1 MYLENIKCPNDVKKL
16 NTSQLNV
23 LCNEIRQH
31 LIETVSKNGG
41 HLASNLGIVEL
52 TVGLHYVFNS
62 PNDSIVFDVG
72 HQSYVHKMLTGR
84 LDNFK
89 TIRKEGGLSGFMNPQ
104 ESEHDPVITGH
115 SSNSISVACGIADA
129 NILLKNNN
137 YSIAV
142 VGDGALTGGMT
153 FEALNSSGQGKDKL
167 IVILNDNKMSISRN
181 VGSLSKHLLRIRIG
195 ERYIRLKGKIR
206 TGFNKI
212 PLIGKPIE
220 NFIGS
225 VKTALKGAL
234 LKSNYFESL
243 GYYYLGPIDGN
254 NVEDVIMALNS
265 AKSITR
271 PVLIHAC
278 TVKGKGFAFA
288 EKSPTSYHGVSSF
301 NSDLGF
307 EASDNSFSSEM
318 GKELVNIA
326 NTNNKVCAVTAA
338 MTEGTGLLPFKKA
351 YKDRFYDVGIAEEH
365 AITFCCGLA
374 SKGLRPV
381 FAVYSSFLQRGY
393 DQLIHDAAIT
403 SQNLTLCVDR
413 AGIVGEDGVTHQ
425 GLFDVAFLNTIPN
438 VKVYSPTYFDEL
450 RVMLGKAVEED
461 GISVVRYP
469 RGKESAQPDG
479 YSYNCEDYAV
489 FGNSDSIVVTY
500 GRLFTN
506 VYNAAQRANA
516 ACCKINVVKP
526 LPNGLIEELMKYKNV
541 FVIEEG
547 IKSGGLGE
555 HIGFKLMESGYNGKF
570 SLRAVNDE
578 FVAHM
583 STESAFKKLGF
594 DEDSIVDYLKEPNN

>member
-1 MYLENIKCPNDVKKL
+1 MYLENIKSPIDVKKL
-16 NTSQLNV
+16 NTSELNV
-23 LCNEIRQH
+23 LCSEIRQQ
-31 LIETVSKNGG
+31 LIDTVSKNGG

-62 PNDSIVFDVG
+62 PDDSIVFDVG

-84 LDNFK
+84 LDNFS
-89 TIRKEGGLSGFMNPQ
+89 TIRKEDGLSGFMNPL
-104 ESEHDPVITGH
+104 ESEHDPAITGH
-115 SSNSISVACGIADA
+115 SSNSISIASGIADA
-129 NILLKNNN
+129 NILLGNKN

-153 FEALNSSGQGKDKL
+153 FEALNSSGQGKDRL
-167 IVILNDNKMSISRN
+167 IVILNDNKMSISKN

-220 NFIGS
+220 AFVGN
-225 VKTALKGAL
+225 VKTAFKNAL

-265 AKSITR
+265 AKTITR

-301 NSDLGF
+301 DSDLGF
-307 EASDNSFSSEM
+307 EASGNSFSSEM

-326 NTNNKVCAVTAA
+326 TANDKVCAVTAA
-338 MTEGTGLLPFKKA
+338 MTEGTGLVEFKKA
-351 YKDRFYDVGIAEEH
+351 LKNRFFDVGIAEEH

-438 VKVYSPTYFDEL
+438 VKVYSPAYFDEL
-450 RVMLGKAVEED
+450 KAMLNSAVAED
-461 GISVVRYP
+461 GVSVVRYP
-469 RGKESAQPDG
+469 RGKESAKPDNYTYNG
-479 YSYNCEDYAV
+479 EEYSVY
-489 FGNSDSIVVTY
+489 GSSDNIVVTY

-506 VYNAAQRANA
+506 VYNAAMKANA
-516 ACCKINVVKP
+516 ACCKINVIKP
-526 LPNGLIEELMKYKNV
+526 MPNSLISDLMKYKNIYV
-541 FVIEEG
+541 VEEG

-555 HIGFKLMESGYNGKF
+555 HIGFKLMEAGYKGKF
-570 SLRAVNDE
+570 NLRAVNDE
-578 FVAHM
+578 FIAHM

-594 DEDSIVDYLKEPNN
+594 DEESIVDFIKGSNN

>member
-1 MYLENIKCPNDVKKL
+1 MYLENIKGPIDVKKL
-16 NTSQLNV
+16 NTSELNV
-23 LCNEIRQH
+23 LCNEIRQQ

-62 PNDSIVFDVG
+62 PDDSIVFDVG

-84 LDNFK
+84 FDSFS
-89 TIRKEGGLSGFMNPQ
+89 TIRKEDGLSGFMNPL
-104 ESEHDPVITGH
+104 ESEHDPAITGH
-115 SSNSISVACGIADA
+115 SSNSISIASGIADA
-129 NILLKNNN
+129 NILLGNNN

-153 FEALNSSGQGKDKL
+153 FEALNSSGQGKDRL
-167 IVILNDNKMSISRN
+167 IVILNDNKMSISKN
-181 VGSLSKHLLRIRIG
+181 VGSLSKHLLRMRIG

-212 PLIGKPIE
+212 PLICKPIE
-220 NFIGS
+220 AFVGN
-225 VKTALKGAL
+225 VKTAFKNAL

-265 AKSITR
+265 AKTITR

-301 NSDLGF
+301 DSDLGF
-307 EASDNSFSSEM
+307 EASGDSFSSEM
-318 GKELVNIA
+318 GNELVKIA
-326 NTNNKVCAVTAA
+326 TANKKVCAVTAA
-338 MTEGTGLLPFKKA
+338 MTEGTGLVPFKKSF
-351 YKDRFYDVGIAEEH
+351 KDRFFDVGIAEEH

-438 VKVYSPTYFDEL
+438 VKVYSPAYFDEL
-450 RVMLGKAVEED
+450 KTMLGSAVEED
-461 GISVVRYP
+461 GVSVVRYP
-469 RGKESAQPDG
+469 RGKASAQPDN
-479 YSYNCEDYAV
+479 YSYNGEEYAI
-489 FGNSDSIVVTY
+489 FGSSDSIVVTY

-506 VYNAAQRANA
+506 AYNVAMKTNA
-516 ACCKINVVKP
+516 ACCKINVIKP
-526 LPNGLIEELMKYKNV
+526 LPNGLINDLMKYKNIYV
-541 FVIEEG
+541 VEEG

-555 HIGFKLMESGYNGKF
+555 HLGFKLMEAGYNGKF

-578 FVAHM
+578 FIAHM

-594 DEDSIVDYLKEPNN
+594 DEDSIVDFLKESNN